1 MDENNILNKIKNIL
15 GLKETEKEAPE
26 ELIVKKINI
35 KLEQLTLD
43 NGTVVEAEVFE
54 ADAEV
59 FIVTDDARVPLP
71 IGDYKIQ
78 DGRIL
83 SVTEVGIISEIKEKA
98 TEEPAEEVENK
109 EVTKVVEAKDETPA
123 KKIIE
128 SVSKEVHFSKEEVM
142 FEIEKLRTELTEKIT
157 ALSQEE
163 KEEKVEPLKHAPDN
177 IEKKQLNLYSEN
189 RTMSTEDLVFKTMF
203 N

>member
-1 MDENNILNKIKNIL
+1 MDDNNILNKIKSIL
-15 GLKETEKEAPE
+15 GLKETKETPE
-26 ELIVKKINI
+26 ALLVKKINI

-43 NGTVVEAEVFE
+43 NGTVVEAEIFE

-83 SVTEVGIISEIKEKA
+83 SVTEVGIIAEIKEEA

-109 EVTKVVEAKDETPA
+109 EVTKAVEAKEETPA

-157 ALSQEE
+157 ALSQDD

>member
-1 MDENNILNKIKNIL
+1 
-15 GLKETEKEAPE
+15 
-26 ELIVKKINI
+26 
-35 KLEQLTLD
+35 
-43 NGTVVEAEVFE
+43 
-54 ADAEV
+54 
-59 FIVTDDARVPLP
+59 
-71 IGDYKIQ
+71 
-78 DGRIL
+78 
-83 SVTEVGIISEIKEKA
+83 
-98 TEEPAEEVENK
+98 
-109 EVTKVVEAKDETPA
+109 VEAKDETPA

-157 ALSQEE
+157 ALSQDD

>member
-1 MDENNILNKIKNIL
+1 MDDNNILNKIKSIL
-15 GLKETEKEAPE
+15 GLKETPETPEA
-26 ELIVKKINI
+26 LLVKKINI

-43 NGTVVEAEVFE
+43 NGTVVEAEIFE

-59 FIVTDDARVPLP
+59 FIVTDESRVPLP

-83 SVTEVGIISEIKEKA
+83 SVKEVGIIAEIKEEA
-98 TEEPAEEVENK
+98 PEAEEVENK
-109 EVTKVVEAKDETPA
+109 EITKAVEAKDETPA

-157 ALSQEE
+157 ALSQDD

>member
-1 MDENNILNKIKNIL
+1 MMDDNNILNKIKSIL
-15 GLKETEKEAPE
+15 GLKETPETPEA
-26 ELIVKKINI
+26 LLVKKINI

-43 NGTVVEAEVFE
+43 NGTVVEAEIFE

-59 FIVTDDARVPLP
+59 FIVTDESRVPLP

-83 SVTEVGIISEIKEKA
+83 SVKEVGIIAEIKEEA
-98 TEEPAEEVENK
+98 PEAEEVENK
-109 EVTKVVEAKDETPA
+109 EITKAVEAKDETPA

-157 ALSQEE
+157 ALSQDD

>member
-1 MDENNILNKIKNIL
+1 MDDNNILNKIKSIL

-83 SVTEVGIISEIKEKA
+83 SVKEVGIISEIKEEA

-109 EVTKVVEAKDETPA
+109 EVAKVVEAKDETPA

>member
-1 MDENNILNKIKNIL
+1 MDDNNILNKIKSIL
-15 GLKETEKEAPE
+15 GLKETPETPEA
-26 ELIVKKINI
+26 LLVKKINI

-43 NGTVVEAEVFE
+43 NGTVVEAEIFE

-59 FIVTDDARVPLP
+59 FIVTDESRVPLP

-83 SVTEVGIISEIKEKA
+83 SVTEVGIIAEIKEEA
-98 TEEPAEEVENK
+98 PEAEEVENK
-109 EVTKVVEAKDETPA
+109 EITKAVEAKDETPA

-157 ALSQEE
+157 ALSQDD